1 MFITCDK
8 INKQSPSTRLL
19 KDFSLLYFYL
29 LTEDTFQMLH
39 ELLIALRG
47 HPGYIY
53 TDQDQKLRVNSS
65 LTFLHP
71 CEVSAK

>member
-1 MFITCDK
+1 
-8 INKQSPSTRLL
+8 
-19 KDFSLLYFYL
+19 
-29 LTEDTFQMLH
+29 MLH

-53 TDQDQKLRVNSS
+53 AEDDNKLKVNSS

-71 CEVSAK
+71 CEVSCAVSYVR